1 LFFCISEN
9 CAPTGCILLAEIR
22 YRLVAILSQPNRFTA
37 GTRIQYRAVQQEEH
51 TMKAKATLFGHPV
64 HPMLIVFPLGLLTVG
79 AIFDI
84 IYACTHNG
92 HWADVSYWMIVSG
105 IIGGLIA
112 AVFGLI
118 DWLGIPEGTRAK
130 YIGLIHGLS
139 NVVVVVLFIISW
151 FMRRPDPAA
160 PSMTAMGLGWI
171 GIGIALFAGW
181 LGGELVYRLNV
192 GVEHG
197 ANLDAP
203 NSLSGRPA
211 AERVGR
217 SASA

>member
-1 LFFCISEN
+1 M
-9 CAPTGCILLAEIR
+9 R
-22 YRLVAILSQPNRFTA
+22 
-37 GTRIQYRAVQQEEH
+37 
-51 TMKAKATLFGHPV
+51 AKARILGHPI
-64 HPMLIVFPLGLLTVG
+64 HPMLIVFPLGLLTVA

-84 IYACTHNG
+84 IYICTHNG
-92 HWADVSYWMIVSG
+92 HRADLSYWLITSG

-130 YIGLIHGLS
+130 YIGLIHGIS

-151 FMRRPDPAA
+151 FMRWHNPAT
-160 PSMTAMGLGWI
+160 PGMTAIMLGWI
-171 GIGIALFAGW
+171 GIVIALFASW

-192 GVEHG
+192 GVDRG

-203 NSLSGRPA
+203 NSLSGRSAFGGLGP
-211 AERVGR
+211 RR
-217 SASA
+217 STGGVIRAP